1 MNPDLQAK
9 IFDAVSQHHNKKAEV
24 VESLSELLQVGK
36 DAIYRR
42 MRGDSILTPDEIDL
56 LCKKYRISLDALVF
70 DKSDTV
76 FFNYNAFTKKVSNF
90 REYLEG
96 VQQNIEAAHT
106 LPNCELYY
114 ATMEIPAFHYF
125 YNRELTAFKLYVWG
139 LTSLG
144 FDFLEGRKFSFNF
157 VSPDNFIITDN
168 IVKLYNQLPSTELYS
183 LNIVDHTLNHI
194 EYIAAIDGFENPEDA
209 LTLCD
214 AVKDTM
220 NHARRMAEKGMKFSP
235 GTEPKE
241 GINASF
247 DLYHNELV
255 STNNTFL
262 LKSSAT
268 KVLYTTFGNPNF
280 LMTTDDRM
288 CDYAD
293 KWLQS
298 TITKSTAIS
307 NHSEKSRA
315 WFFNR
320 LEKRIK
326 RSRSRIEMLMEE

>member
-1 MNPDLQAK
+1 
-9 IFDAVSQHHNKKAEV
+9 
-24 VESLSELLQVGK
+24 
-36 DAIYRR
+36 
-42 MRGDSILTPDEIDL
+42 
-56 LCKKYRISLDALVF
+56 
-70 DKSDTV
+70 
-76 FFNYNAFTKKVSNF
+76 
-90 REYLEG
+90 
-96 VQQNIEAAHT
+96 
-106 LPNCELYY
+106 
-114 ATMEIPAFHYF
+114 MEIPAFHYF

-157 VSPDNFIITDN
+157 VSPDNFVISDN
-168 IVKLYNQLPSTELYS
+168 IAKLYNQLPSTELYS

-214 AVKDTM
+214 AVQSTM
-220 NHARRMAEKGMKFSP
+220 AHARNMAEKGMKFSP
-235 GTEPKE
+235 GSEPKE
-241 GINASF
+241 GVNARF

-293 KWLQS
+293 KWLDS
-298 TITKSTAIS
+298 TIKKSTTIS

-326 RSRSRIEMLMEE
+326 RSRNRIEMLMEE